1 MTNLW
6 TDANIERLKTLFF
19 AGKSMAE
26 ISTLIPGSTRN
37 GVIGKLHRLNL
48 RDENRDPQERR
59 LRRAKAAKT
68 GTSHHLHRFQ
78 TIKAGTDPGLVEQK
92 PPTDGF
98 SFADLEPGICKW
110 PLGGLYCGMPIAG
123 VRKPYCADHAE
134 KAKRRD

>member
-19 AGKSMAE
+19 ENKSMAE
-26 ISTLIPGSTRN
+26 ISALIPGSTRN

-48 RDENRDPQERR
+48 RNENRAPKERR
-59 LRRAKAAKT
+59 
-68 GTSHHLHRFQ
+68 SHKPKPPTAL
-78 TIKAGTDPGLVEQK
+78 PEQK
-92 PPTDGF
+92 SPTDGF
-98 SFADLEPGICKW
+98 SFADLEPGMCKW